1 MEGEKLMFSA
11 KFIKLT
17 NAETNKVF
25 ILNVG
30 LIAKVTECIVKTKIT
45 TFKCRRI
52 YLSDGEEVL
61 VNEELNDIYDAIC

>member
-1 MEGEKLMFSA
+1 MFSA

-25 ILNVG
+25 ILNVV
-30 LIAKVTECIVKTKIT
+30 LIAKVTECTVKTKIT

-52 YLSDGEEVL
+52 YLSDGEELL